1 MHKFIRWYNQNRAEA
16 IIIIAIIAFAFIM
29 LQVLNSIVARNAE
42 QSNNE
47 ISSKN
52 SSTSQ
57 STIISKTNKSVITGE
72 KVPTGVSNTYEN
84 IIKEFIENCNTGKT
98 SEAYN
103 MLSEECK
110 ETMYPTLGDFT
121 RNYYKRIFN
130 INRIY
135 TIENWFRE
143 GTTCTYYIK
152 YMEDI
157 LSTGNVSSNNDRS
170 DYITVIVQDNTYKLN
185 IGGYVRRNMSK
196 QTATKNN
203 VQIAINWVDMYI
215 DYCIL
220 NITIINNT
228 QNTICIDTKE
238 SAKTTFIY
246 DENKTKYSSFLNE
259 IAQEELII
267 KKSETKNLD
276 IKFSQMYNPSRGV
289 SGIVFQ
295 DVVINYDNYINKL
308 EGKNR
313 VTINT

>member
-1 MHKFIRWYNQNRAEA
+1 MQKFIRWYNQNRTEA

-29 LQVLNSIVARNAE
+29 LRVLNSIVARNTE
-42 QSNNE
+42 QSNND

-57 STIISKTNKSVITGE
+57 STTISKTNKSVITGE

-84 IIKEFIENCNTGKT
+84 IIKEFIENCNNGKIL
-98 SEAYN
+98 EAYN
-103 MLSEECK
+103 MLSDECK

-121 RNYYKRIFN
+121 RNYYKKIFN
-130 INRIY
+130 TNRIY
-135 TIENWFRE
+135 SIENWFRE
-143 GTTCTYYIK
+143 GTTCTYFIK

-185 IGGYVRRNMSK
+185 IGGYVKRNISK

-203 VQIAINWVDMYI
+203 VQININWVDMYI

-220 NITIINNT
+220 NITIKNNT
-228 QNTICIDTKE
+228 ENTICMDTKE
-238 SAKTTFIY
+238 STKTTFIY
-246 DENKTKYSSFLNE
+246 DENKVTYASFLNE
-259 IAQEELII
+259 IAQKELIM
-267 KKSETKNLD
+267 KKSEMKNLN
-276 IKFSQMYNPSRGV
+276 IKFNQMYNPSRGV

-295 DVVINYDNYINKL
+295 DVVLNYENYIKKL
-308 EGKNR
+308 EGKNK